1 MSFTLFSRITL
12 NNTIIALLTFLI
24 LIFFLLFLIAPLG
37 TVFENLFIVD
47 PAFSGSSTFDRL
59 ITYFQQPS
67 LLNSLKN
74 SLSIA
79 FLVTVMIIP
88 IAFIFAYGLTRSCM
102 PFKGVHRAIS
112 LIPLLAPSLLS
123 AISLIYWF
131 GNQGIALKFWQLLG
145 FDSIYGMSGIVLAE
159 LFAIFPHVLMIL
171 TTTLTIADARL
182 YEAADSMGTTPLR
195 KFFTITL
202 PSCKYGIIS
211 AAMVAFTLTITDF
224 GIPKIVGGNFDVLAT
239 DVFRLMI
246 GQQDFQQGALV
257 ALLLLLPALF
267 TFSIDLLIRKKHAA
281 TLTAKSVILV
291 PKKSLKF
298 DYAIFS
304 FCTVISLLMLAMLI
318 MPIYASFVSFWP
330 YNLSLSFINYHSI
343 LIESDLF
350 HTVLNTITLASLT
363 AIFGIIIIFL
373 AAWLV
378 EKTAGF
384 PRVKAFLRL
393 FAMLPMAIPGLVL
406 GIGYILFFNMA
417 DNPLNGLYHTMT
429 ILVVCTIIH
438 FFSTSFISTGSALK
452 SIDSE
457 FEAVAA
463 SLKTPV
469 LRTLWTVTLPISIPT
484 LIDVA
489 RYLFINAMT
498 TISAVIFIYS
508 PETELAA
515 VAILNLDDAGD
526 VGGATAM
533 AVIITALSISA
544 LIFFVLLEKVV
555 LHRTQRW
562 RNA

>member
-1 MSFTLFSRITL
+1 
-12 NNTIIALLTFLI
+12 
-24 LIFFLLFLIAPLG
+24 
-37 TVFENLFIVD
+37 
-47 PAFSGSSTFDRL
+47 
-59 ITYFQQPS
+59 
-67 LLNSLKN
+67 
-74 SLSIA
+74 
-79 FLVTVMIIP
+79 
-88 IAFIFAYGLTRSCM
+88 
-102 PFKGVHRAIS
+102 
-112 LIPLLAPSLLS
+112 
-123 AISLIYWF
+123 
-131 GNQGIALKFWQLLG
+131 
-145 FDSIYGMSGIVLAE
+145 
-159 LFAIFPHVLMIL
+159 
-171 TTTLTIADARL
+171 
-182 YEAADSMGTTPLR
+182 
-195 KFFTITL
+195 
-202 PSCKYGIIS
+202 
-211 AAMVAFTLTITDF
+211 
-224 GIPKIVGGNFDVLAT
+224 
-239 DVFRLMI
+239 
-246 GQQDFQQGALV
+246 
-257 ALLLLLPALF
+257 
-267 TFSIDLLIRKKHAA
+267 
-281 TLTAKSVILV
+281 
-291 PKKSLKF
+291 
-298 DYAIFS
+298 
-304 FCTVISLLMLAMLI
+304 MLAMLI

-555 LHRTQRW
+555 LHRTRRW